1 MILMKK
7 SMLVFMSCIFCVF
20 AANAGF
26 LSGLKMTVYYPYQV
40 RTVMPMTGPSVVQC
54 NYADP
59 EITVMFSSDGVP
71 TEVMEKGGQR
81 RSSVAGLTE
90 DDRQTVDKERQVGD
104 PMQLRT
110 EVLNL

>member
-71 TEVMEKGGQR
+71 TEVMEMIFIRWMKIGIF
-81 RSSVAGLTE
+81 L
-90 DDRQTVDKERQVGD
+90 
-104 PMQLRT
+104 
-110 EVLNL
+110 